1 MLKRAWLRRCLLRQR
16 TREPRPPTGR
26 MLNPC
31 AALPLLYA
39 RTVRWPGS
47 RREALRYMLRRLAL
61 LCMLSCLT
69 AGEVN
74 HGSGAWLRRVSC
86 MLCCRLS
93 VCWPC

>member
-47 RREALRYMLRRLAL
+47 IREALRCMLRAASTAFQHPRSSVTAL
-61 LCMLSCLT
+61 LDACT
-69 AGEVN
+69 
-74 HGSGAWLRRVSC
+74 R
-86 MLCCRLS
+86 
-93 VCWPC
+93 